1 MYADIALIRNDKDTD
16 RLFTYAVPHA
26 LRKSI
31 REGCKVSVP
40 FGAGGRPLIGFV
52 FVLHEN
58 RPDFDVKSIAG
69 LYAPLYRLSP
79 MQRDLCLWMKETYVC
94 TYAQAI
100 KCVMPAERIAGQ
112 MPGLVRTCV
121 LSPMITDGEAIDALV
136 PPNAVLQRK
145 ALHMLLEKGS
155 LDVRILKNETGISS
169 SSLKSMAS
177 RGHIEIREESTGSLK
192 TACLPEETLPGR
204 RRPIHQACLLQSPER
219 ERFYANL
226 AQDVLKA
233 GKSVLLITP
242 DALEAK
248 RLARV
253 LEASLGIGR
262 TFLKHGRSPAT
273 GLEPFEKAASQKIPL
288 LLIGTRNALF
298 CDLGPI
304 GAVIVHNEND
314 YGHKSDA
321 MPKYHSRDIARYL
334 SGRHGA
340 RLVYSSLSPSL
351 SVYAELKDA
360 GWGNAFLKG
369 VGHKDIPFD
378 IIDMRKELKTGNKG
392 MISRAM
398 LTAVRKR
405 LSKEEAV
412 VVLLNRK
419 GHASHVSCRSCG
431 YVRACPD
438 CGMPLTYY
446 GLKNRLECPHC
457 SYSESPSPA
466 CPSCGSRYYRYSGL
480 GPEKVHEELARLL
493 PDVRIAYADR
503 DCMDTKGKLKR
514 MQDGFNRGAFDILI
528 ATESILRHPFAKRPA
543 LFVLLNADMFLNRQ
557 SYTANESFF
566 LLSRKIRAFLPDAT
580 SQMMV
585 QTYAPDHPLL
595 QKIVEDDYDG
605 FVEMELRNR
614 RILKLPPV
622 FNLALFHFMGDSEQE
637 VWEAAGLYA
646 DLIEKTS
653 PDGRFA
659 LLGPSEKTNLRYKA
673 RFKLQLAVRY
683 DPVDIREFKGIIKYV
698 NKKARGKL
706 RENFVRLSFD
716 LNIESL

>member
-26 LRKSI
+26 LSKSI
-31 REGCKVSVP
+31 REGSKVSVP
-40 FGAGGRPLIGFV
+40 FGAGGRPLTGFV
-52 FVLHEN
+52 FALHAN
-58 RPDFDVKSIAG
+58 RPDFDVKSIAC

-79 MQRDLCLWMKETYVC
+79 MQMDLCLWMKETYVC

-112 MPGLVRTCV
+112 LPGLVRTCI
-121 LSPMITDGEAIDALV
+121 LSPMLTDGKAIDALV
-136 PPNAVLQRK
+136 PPKAALQRK
-145 ALHMLLEKGS
+145 ALFALLEKGP
-155 LDVRILKNETGISS
+155 LDVRVLKNETGISS
-169 SSLKSMAS
+169 SSLMSMAD
-177 RGHIEIREESTGSLK
+177 RGHIEIREESTSPMR
-192 TACLPEETLPGR
+192 TTFRPVDAPQGR
-204 RRPIHQACLLQSPER
+204 RQPIRQACLLQSPER
-219 ERFYANL
+219 ECFYANL
-226 AQDVLKA
+226 ARDVLKT

-248 RLARV
+248 RLAKV
-253 LEASLGIGR
+253 LEASLESGR

-273 GLEPFEKAASQKIPL
+273 ELEPFEKAASKRLPL

-351 SVYAELKDA
+351 SVYAELKDT
-360 GWGNAFLKG
+360 GRDNAFLTG

-392 MISRAM
+392 MISRVM
-398 LTAVRKR
+398 LTAVKKR
-405 LSKEEAV
+405 LSKKEAV

-446 GLKNRLECPHC
+446 GRKNRLECPHC

-466 CPSCGSRYYRYSGL
+466 CPSCGSRYYRYTGL
-480 GPEKVHEELARLL
+480 GPEKVHEELARML
-493 PDVRIAYADR
+493 PNVRIAYADR
-503 DCMDTKGKLKR
+503 DIMDTKGKRKR
-514 MQDGFNRGAFDILI
+514 MQDEFNRGVFDILI
-528 ATESILRHPFAKRPA
+528 ATESILRQPFAKRPA

-566 LLSRKIRAFLPDAT
+566 LMSRKIRAFLPDAG

-595 QKIVEDDYDG
+595 KKIAEDDYDA

-622 FNLALFHFMGDSEQE
+622 FNLALFHFMGDFEKE
-637 VWEAAGLYA
+637 VSEAADLYA
-646 DLIEKTS
+646 ALLEKAS
-653 PDGRFA
+653 PKGHFA
-659 LLGPSEKTNLRYKA
+659 VLGPSEKANLRYKA

-706 RENFVRLSFD
+706 RENSVRLSFD